1 LVSSQLHSVFVL
13 IDAFDE
19 VNSEHQQTFLSLIQ
33 RISQN
38 SIKIMVTSR
47 PHLEMAQEIDKSG
60 LRLSISATDSDIKEY
75 LSTRLNKK
83 RQLAP
88 GLKDTVVEALSSGA
102 DGMYHPSPS
111 VAKR

>member
-1 LVSSQLHSVFVL
+1 LNLFILVSSQLRTVFVL

-19 VNSEHQQTFLSLIQ
+19 VNSEYQQNFLSLIQ
-33 RISQN
+33 TISQH

-47 PHLEMAQEIDKSG
+47 PHLEVAHELEKSA
-60 LRLSISATDSDIKEY
+60 LRINISATDSDIKEY
-75 LSTRLNKK
+75 LSTRLSKK

-102 DGMYHPSPS
+102 DGM
-111 VAKR
+111 